1 MNSPFSMYLL
11 HLNCVRISWL
21 RRKNGGNV
29 KDGKMFSIKFKI
41 KYFHKLIHILIQIF
55 TYFTDYI
62 NFSFLSIYIS
72 SLHLLQMVYIYR

>member
-11 HLNCVRISWL
+11 RLNCVRISWL

-41 KYFHKLIHILIQIF
+41 KYFHKFIHILIQIF

-62 NFSFLSIYIS
+62 NFSFLSIYIIFTS
-72 SLHLLQMVYIYR
+72 FTNGIYI